1 MRCSFTL
8 PVLTLAAVS
17 LMACSRKQP
26 SMADVPPIT
35 IDTVAMPT
43 DSVDMDAMR
52 RDSLARE
59 AAMRAERER
68 QMAEARN
75 TMMAAIYFDFDRS
88 DLTAEARSTLDA
100 KLPIMNANPGMQIR
114 IVGNTDE
121 RGSDEYNLALG
132 QRRAA
137 AAKRYLTQ
145 QGIAPDRIEIISY
158 GEERPAAEGTGES
171 VWAQNRRAEFEIIAG
186 GEEIALPPSR

>member
-8 PVLTLAAVS
+8 PALALLATSLT
-17 LMACSRKQP
+17 ACSRKQAP
-26 SMADVPPIT
+26 MADVPPVT
-35 IDTVAMPT
+35 IDTIAMPS
-43 DSVDMDAMR
+43 DSMDMDAMR

-75 TMMAAIYFDFDRS
+75 TMMAAIYFNFDRS

-100 KLPIMNANPGMQIR
+100 KLPIMNANPGMRIR

-121 RGSDEYNLALG
+121 RGSDEYNMALG
-132 QRRAA
+132 QRRAV
-137 AAKRYLTQ
+137 AAKRYLTNH
-145 QGIAPDRIEIISY
+145 GVEESRIETVSF
-158 GEERPAAEGTGES
+158 GEERPAAQGSGEMAWS
-171 VWAQNRRAEFEIIAG
+171 QNRRDEFEITVAG
-186 GEEIALPPSR
+186 EIATRP